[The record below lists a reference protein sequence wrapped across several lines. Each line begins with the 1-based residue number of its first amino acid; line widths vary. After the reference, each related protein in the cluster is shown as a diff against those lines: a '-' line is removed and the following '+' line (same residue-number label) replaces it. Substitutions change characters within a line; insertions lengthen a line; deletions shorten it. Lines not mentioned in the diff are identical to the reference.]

1 MPHQPLTKLVYLHG
15 LALRLVLPP
24 PCRSISLHLRQ
35 NTRINRK
42 IRIPWLEGHGGGAT
56 VWCSRSAMPWSDGAE
71 LSSATGAPISTIS
84 MVLIYVKHLIGGNA
98 HDEALSRTLLVCG
111 GLGAVLVFRPRRTLF
126 CIMHYAESN
135 NVVAWWECTLQ
146 KVRRKDAMPCMDELE
161 VIVAVFEERSTRWR
175 RTTTTM
181 GVHTLNKI

>member
-1 MPHQPLTKLVYLHG
+1 
-15 LALRLVLPP
+15 
-24 PCRSISLHLRQ
+24 
-35 NTRINRK
+35 
-42 IRIPWLEGHGGGAT
+42 
-56 VWCSRSAMPWSDGAE
+56 MPWSSGAKPT
-71 LSSATGAPISTIS
+71 SSATRAPISTS
-84 MVLIYVKHLIGGNA
+84 SVALLYVKHPLGAGA
-98 HDEALSRTLLVCG
+98 HNEALSRTLLVCG

-175 RTTTTM
+175 RTTTIM